1 MVVDTYRKRR
11 ASVSK
16 NFTPY
21 TFAEKRNQRDA
32 LKNPFDTKNLQTAIA
47 ETEHTITTDKNRVLH
62 KKLISCPI
70 DFQPQKKKSNEEEAA
85 TRRGWNKC
93 RQSGKFCRCCDCEA
107 CSEAR
112 DKGLIAPP
120 RQSGSSSSTLTAIEG
135 EKTTDKSPTKASTA
149 QEDTQD
155 IPATGEITPNLP
167 PPTMTSTKR
176 IVRIKRDN
184 ILKMPKLDET
194 MEETATES
202 DSDTSYHTRDAEVTD
217 ETMASSSSG
226 SPETTVPESELTTTA
241 NAEETLPA
249 EENTG
254 GSIHPV
260 RRSCRTH

>member
-1 MVVDTYRKRR
+1 MPK
-11 ASVSK
+11 
-16 NFTPY
+16 
-21 TFAEKRNQRDA
+21 KRNQRDA
-32 LKNPFDTKNLQTAIA
+32 LKNPFDTKKLQTAIA
-47 ETEHTITTDKNRVLH
+47 ETEHTITTDENRVLH

-70 DFQPQKKKSNEEEAA
+70 EFQPQKKKHNDEEAA

-93 RQSGKFCRCCDCEA
+93 RQSGKFCRCYDCEA

-112 DKGLIAPP
+112 DQGLIAPP
-120 RQSGSSSSTLTAIEG
+120 RQSGSGSSTFTAVEG
-135 EKTTDKSPTKASTA
+135 ERTTGQSPTKANHSPAKKNTQNIPEVA
-149 QEDTQD
+149 QE
-155 IPATGEITPNLP
+155 AITPNIP

-194 MEETATES
+194 TEETATDS

-226 SPETTVPESELTTTA
+226 SPETTVPESETVNTE
-241 NAEETLPA
+241 NVEEPLPA
-249 EENTG
+249 EDSTG

-260 RRSCRTH
+260 RRSCRTQKKIDKLGGVNW